1 MFSFLSTFALLLNR
15 WGFQSSL
22 VDRPQLFLSIK
33 DVNINFMS
41 ISDVHARVKKPQNSS
56 YGCSGDKM
64 MVKLMADSAD
74 KLVGQRIQARRKE
87 AGLTAADLAETI
99 DISQQQL
106 SRYERGTN
114 KINIAHLVK
123 IAVALKTPISW
134 FFIDCMEDLNV
145 SDIPINYATGLDVEL
160 KQRLEQVWNK
170 LDNTKRKSL
179 IMFLDEFIK

>member
-1 MFSFLSTFALLLNR
+1 
-15 WGFQSSL
+15 
-22 VDRPQLFLSIK
+22 
-33 DVNINFMS
+33 MS
-41 ISDVHARVKKPQNSS
+41 ISDIHARVKKPQNPS
-56 YGCSGDKM
+56 YGRSGDKM

-74 KLVGQRIQARRKE
+74 KLVGQRIQSRRKE

-134 FFIDCMEDLNV
+134 FFIECMEDLNV

>member
-1 MFSFLSTFALLLNR
+1 MVCVVGRMRDLILQLSK
-15 WGFQSSL
+15 SSIY
-22 VDRPQLFLSIK
+22 ST
-33 DVNINFMS
+33 
-41 ISDVHARVKKPQNSS
+41 KP
-56 YGCSGDKM
+56 
-64 MVKLMADSAD
+64 
-74 KLVGQRIQARRKE
+74 
-87 AGLTAADLAETI
+87 
-99 DISQQQL
+99 SQQQL